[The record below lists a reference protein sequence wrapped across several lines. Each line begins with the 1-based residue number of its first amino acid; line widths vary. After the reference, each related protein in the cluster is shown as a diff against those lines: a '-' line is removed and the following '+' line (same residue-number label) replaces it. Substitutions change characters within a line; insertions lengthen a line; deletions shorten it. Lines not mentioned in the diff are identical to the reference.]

1 MATETND
8 ELGAIPDSEDASL
21 GLEIVTWETPEY
33 HQHERPS
40 WWYIVYALIAI
51 GLIVVALSTNNFL
64 FAIII
69 VIGSF
74 VIILHDARSPQN
86 VLISLTTEGII
97 VGNRFYDYDQ
107 IKHFA
112 IVYKPTHN
120 LKRLYFDFK
129 SVAKHRLSLALH
141 DTNPLF
147 VRENLLKYLPEDL
160 QRTNEPLSEYLSRLL
175 KI

>member
-1 MATETND
+1 MAE
-8 ELGAIPDSEDASL
+8 ELEVDQASEQDSL
-21 GLEIVTWETPEY
+21 GMEIVTWETPEY
-33 HQHERPS
+33 HQHDRPT
-40 WWYIVYALIAI
+40 WWYIVYAIIAI
-51 GLIVVALSTNNFL
+51 GLVIFSLSTNNFL

-74 VIILHDARSPQN
+74 VVILHDARSPQN

-107 IKHFA
+107 IRHFA

-129 SVAKHRLSLALH
+129 SITQHRLSLALH

-160 QRTNEPLSEYLSRLL
+160 QRTDEPLSEYLSRLL
-175 KI
+175 KL